1 MFSTM
6 TDRNKF
12 LYLLTNQSV
21 SKIVA
26 QFVVDAFEDIKCNMY
41 ILHHITCNWTKI
53 VGGGTL
59 YVLAF
64 HKFLTLR
71 KGLKKKKKKGKVYPP
86 LSLTPP
92 PHCQLC
98 TNYL

>member
-41 ILHHITCNWTKI
+41 ILHHITCKWAKSTLC
-53 VGGGTL
+53 VG
-59 YVLAF
+59 
-64 HKFLTLR
+64 
-71 KGLKKKKKKGKVYPP
+71 
-86 LSLTPP
+86 LS
-92 PHCQLC
+92 QIS
-98 TNYL
+98 NS

>member
-6 TDRNKF
+6 TSFYICLQR
-12 LYLLTNQSV
+12 QSV

-26 QFVVDAFEDIKCNMY
+26 QFIVDAFEDIKCNMY
-41 ILHHITCNWTKI
+41 ILHHITCNWTKF
-53 VGGGTL
+53 VGAGTL

-71 KGLKKKKKKGKVYPP
+71 IKKHRKNCECCHRHSLFKGHNVNVNIVVL
-86 LSLTPP
+86 
-92 PHCQLC
+92 
-98 TNYL
+98 N

>member
-26 QFVVDAFEDIKCNMY
+26 QFIVDAFEDRKCNMY
-41 ILHHITCNWTKI
+41 ILHHITCYWAK
-53 VGGGTL
+53 
-59 YVLAF
+59 
-64 HKFLTLR
+64 
-71 KGLKKKKKKGKVYPP
+71 
-86 LSLTPP
+86 LSVQVCYT
-92 PHCQLC
+92 C
-98 TNYL
+98 